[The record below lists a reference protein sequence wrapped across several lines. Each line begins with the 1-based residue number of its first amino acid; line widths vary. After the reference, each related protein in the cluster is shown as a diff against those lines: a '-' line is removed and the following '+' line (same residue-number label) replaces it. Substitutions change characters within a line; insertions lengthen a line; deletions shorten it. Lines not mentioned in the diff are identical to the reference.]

1 MADEAKAKGNAAF
14 SSGDFAT
21 AIRHFSDAIN
31 LSPTNHVLY
40 SNRSAAHASLQN
52 YTDALTDAKKTV
64 ELKPDWS
71 KGYSRLGAAHLGL
84 SQYDEAVSAYK
95 KGLEID
101 PNNEPLK
108 SGLADAQKAAAA
120 AAGNFSRPRSAPG
133 ANPFGDAF
141 SGPEM
146 WAKLTA
152 DPTTR
157 VYLQQP
163 DFVKMMQDIQKD
175 PNNLNLYL
183 KDQRVM
189 QAFGVLLNV
198 KIGRGGDDVDMPD
211 MPSSSERKR
220 AAEPEVAKQ
229 AEVEPEPEPEPMEEV
244 ADEEKEVKQRK
255 AEAQKEK
262 EAGNAAY
269 KKKDFDTAIQHY
281 SKALE
286 LDDEDVSFLT
296 NRAAV
301 YLEMGKYEDCI
312 KDCDKAV
319 ERGREL
325 RADYKMIARA
335 LTRKGTAMG
344 KTAKCSK
351 DYEPVIETY
360 QKALT
365 EHRNPDTLK
374 KLNEAEK
381 AKKELEQQEYFDPN
395 LADEEREKG
404 NEYFKQQKYPE
415 AIKHY
420 TESIKRNPKNPKAYS
435 NRAACYTKLGAMP
448 EGLKDAEKC
457 IELDPTF
464 TKGYTRKGAV
474 QFFMK
479 EYEKALETYQEGL
492 KHDANNQEL
501 LEGVRS
507 CVKQINRTSRG
518 DVTPEE
524 LKERQAKAMQDPE
537 IQNILQDPV
546 MRQVLVD
553 FQENPK
559 AAQEHTKNPGVMD
572 KIQKLISAGI
582 VQMK

>member
-14 SSGDFAT
+14 SAGNYAE
-21 AIRHFSDAIN
+21 AVRHFTEAIN
-31 LSPTNHVLY
+31 LAPTNHVLY
-40 SNRSAAHASLQN
+40 SNRSASYASLGN
-52 YTDALTDAKKTV
+52 YSDALTDAQKTV
-64 ELKPDWS
+64 ELKSDWS

-84 SQYDEAVSAYK
+84 HSYDEAVAAYK
-95 KGLEID
+95 KGLEVD
-101 PNNEPLK
+101 PNNEALK
-108 SGLADAQKAAAA
+108 SGLADAQSSQ
-120 AAGNFSRPRSAPG
+120 SRSKGPSSS
-133 ANPFGDAF
+133 PFGDAF

-146 WAKLTA
+146 WARLTS

-157 VYLQQP
+157 AYLQQP
-163 DFVKMMQDIQKD
+163 DFVKMMQDVQKN

-189 QAFGVLLNV
+189 QAFGVLLGV
-198 KIGRGGDDVDMPD
+198 KLQTSTPGDDMEMPEAS
-211 MPSSSERKR
+211 PERKR
-220 AAEPEVAKQ
+220 PAEAEPVKGKR
-229 AEVEPEPEPEPMEEV
+229 PEPEPEPQAQPEPEPMEISG
-244 ADEEKEVKQRK
+244 EEKSIKEKKVQ
-255 AEAQKEK
+255 AQKEK

-269 KKKDFDTAIQHY
+269 KKKDFETAILHY
-281 SKALE
+281 SKAIE
-286 LDDEDVSFLT
+286 LDDEDISFIT

-325 RADYKMIARA
+325 RSDFKMVARA
-335 LTRKGTAMG
+335 LTRKGTALVKM
-344 KTAKCSK
+344 AKCSK
-351 DYEPVIETY
+351 DYEPAIEAF

-381 AKKELEQQEYFDPN
+381 ARKDLEQQESFDPQI
-395 LADEEREKG
+395 ADEEREKG
-404 NEYFKQQKYPE
+404 NQFFKEQKYPE

-420 TESIKRNPKNPKAYS
+420 TESIRRNPKDTRAYS
-435 NRAACYTKLGAMP
+435 NRAASYTKLGALP

-464 TKGYTRKGAV
+464 AKGYTRKGAV

-479 EYEKALETYQEGL
+479 EYEKALETYQAGL
-492 KHDANNQEL
+492 KHDPQNPEL
-501 LEGVRS
+501 LDGVRR
-507 CVKQINRTSRG
+507 CVEQINKASRG
-518 DVTPEE
+518 DLTPEE
-524 LKERQAKAMQDPE
+524 LKERQAKGMQDPE
-537 IQNILQDPV
+537 IQNILTDPV
-546 MRQVLVD
+546 MRQVLAD

-559 AAQEHTKNPGVMD
+559 AAQDHMKNPLVMT

-582 VQMK
+582 VQVR